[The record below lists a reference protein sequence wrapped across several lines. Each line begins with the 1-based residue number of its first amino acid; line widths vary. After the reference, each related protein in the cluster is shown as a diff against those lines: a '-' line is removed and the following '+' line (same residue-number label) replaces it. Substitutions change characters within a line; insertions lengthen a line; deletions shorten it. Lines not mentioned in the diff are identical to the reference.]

1 MYAHRENEL
10 ISVSYNND
18 RPTVLGRDLHE
29 KLEIKTR
36 YNDWFIRMC
45 EYGFEEN
52 VDYMAIT
59 QKRVTAQGNETTYTD
74 HQLTIEMAKQICM
87 IQRNDA
93 GRKYREYFLE
103 IEKKWNSPE
112 AVMAR
117 SLIFANA
124 RLEEAKVQ
132 LQETNARLEAAQP
145 KVIFADAVSAAKS
158 SILVGD
164 LAKLLRQN
172 GVEIGQ
178 KRLFEWLRNNGYLM
192 KSGESY
198 NMPTQKAMERE
209 LFEIKV
215 GTYINPD
222 GSVRVTKTTKVS
234 GKGQQYFINLFLA
247 EQKKREGNE

>member
-1 MYAHRENEL
+1 MNEL
-10 ISVSYNND
+10 IKVNYSND
-18 RPTVLGRDLHE
+18 RPTVSGRDLHE

-36 YNDWFIRMC
+36 YNDWFIRMT
-45 EYGFEEN
+45 EYGFAEN
-52 VDYMAIT
+52 VDYIAIT

-93 GRKYREYFLE
+93 GRRYREYFLE

-117 SLIFANA
+117 SLVFANA
-124 RLEEAKVQ
+124 QIESAKVRLAEANAQLEEAK
-132 LQETNARLEAAQP
+132 P
-145 KVIFADAVSAAKS
+145 KVIFADAVSASKT
-158 SILVGD
+158 SILIGE

-178 KRLFEWLRNNGYLM
+178 RRLFEWLRNNGYLM
-192 KSGESY
+192 KSGESC
-198 NMPTQKAMERE
+198 NMPTQKSMERG
-209 LFEIKV
+209 LFEIKE
-215 GTYINPD
+215 GSHISSD
-222 GSVRVTKTTKVS
+222 GSVRITKTTKVT

-247 EQKKREGNE
+247 EKQA